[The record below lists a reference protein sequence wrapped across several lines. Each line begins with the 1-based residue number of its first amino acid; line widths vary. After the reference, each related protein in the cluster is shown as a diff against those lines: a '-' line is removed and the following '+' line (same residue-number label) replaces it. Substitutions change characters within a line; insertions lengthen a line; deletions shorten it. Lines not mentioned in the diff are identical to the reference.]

1 MALTRGDKNLAD
13 APYLLTNADG
23 QKTLQQKWVVEGG
36 LSVAQVKANI
46 VPELFARYNALG
58 WTDNEVMLMTLL
70 PAYWNDWVIKGNGGG
85 QPINGIITSNNGV
98 TVPAGVYLVNYPCIT
113 DGGEYY
119 GAGTG
124 FSGAP
129 GGLVS
134 MSTNLVYDRVGW
146 IGGLGGTHLDGTYT
160 SGGAT
165 VNIIFDQANLIQT
178 TTWQVASGARSYTE
192 SGYIDG
198 FRLTGDNGGWYNVA
212 QRRSN
217 GMGLWDA
224 GETSFVGRIFAETFN
239 GSGVVLVRGTP
250 ATINMLSSFQNAWS
264 GIEFV
269 GTDLSTININ
279 TLSGDDNPCMIGTA
293 AGYGRVN
300 SAIVNVNLIKSE
312 TGKRTP
318 NKGQVIL
325 WERDASY
332 MKLHIGAVQGNVAGL
347 YIDAYFVVNN
357 AANGRKM
364 ISVDC
369 FEGNNFR
376 TLLHDV
382 TGGKRWAGTAYRPES
397 CVYSF
402 RNNVSRLQDAAT
414 STELV
419 SSSVNA
425 SDRLGMVPV
434 NGIFD
439 YTTGTPV
446 YDIYGGGT
454 PPPPP
459 PACAWVTGPWSAWS
473 ACVNGQQSR
482 TRTVTSSVPGCTPPD
497 PAPPSTE
504 TQACGTPPPAA
515 PPIYTRSP
523 FNNTNPSATIDLN
536 PDVVGVKRIV
546 LTNVSFNV
554 SAFAYQR
561 LLVQPGGTSGLR
573 AEPLTSAAT
582 TCRFKMPNGQYAT
595 SNVPTI
601 QAGLAY
607 PSLVLTLPVTMN
619 VDRLLAPAGT
629 GGAMLLTCDRIDLY
643 DY

>member
-13 APYLLTNADG
+13 APYLLTHADG
-23 QKTLQQKWVVEGG
+23 QKTLNQKWVVEGG
-36 LSVAQVKANI
+36 QTVAYVKANI

-58 WTDNEVMLMTLL
+58 WTDNEVMAMTLL

-85 QPINGIITSNNGV
+85 QPINGIVTSNNGV

-124 FSGAP
+124 FSGTV
-129 GGLVS
+129 GGTVS

-146 IGGLGGTHLDGTYT
+146 VGGVGGTHLDGTYT

-198 FRLTGDNGGWYNVA
+198 FRLTGDNGSWYNVA

-217 GMGLWDA
+217 GMGLWDM
-224 GETSFVGRIFAETFN
+224 GETSKVGRIFAETFN
-239 GSGVVLVRGTP
+239 GSGIVLVRGTP
-250 ATINMLSSFQNAWS
+250 ATIDMLSSFQNAWS

-279 TLSGDDNPCMIGTA
+279 TLSGDDNPTMIGTSS
-293 AGYGRVN
+293 GYGRVN

-325 WERDASY
+325 WERDESY

-347 YIDAYFVVNN
+347 FIDAYFVVKN

-364 ISVDC
+364 IAVNC
-369 FEGNNFR
+369 FEGNNYR

-382 TGGKRWAGTAYRPES
+382 TADLRWPGVAYRPES
-397 CVYSF
+397 FVYSF
-402 RNNVSRLQDAAT
+402 RNNVSRLQDSAT
-414 STELV
+414 GAELP

-473 ACVNGQQSR
+473 ACVGGQQSR
-482 TRTVTSSVPGCTPPD
+482 TRTVTSSVPGCTPVD
-497 PAPPSTE
+497 PAPPATE
-504 TQACGTPPPAA
+504 TQACGTPPPSN

-523 FNNTNPSATIDLN
+523 FNNTSPSTSIDIS
-536 PDVVGVKRIV
+536 PDAMNVKRVV

-554 SAFAYQR
+554 SSFAYQR

-573 AEPLTSAAT
+573 AEPLTAAAT

-601 QAGLAY
+601 QAGVAY

-629 GGAMLLTCDRIDLY
+629 GAAMLLTCERIDLY